1 MTILKVKSFK
11 NYKSISIRIE
21 MNKWNQWDLNPSI
34 KWDQLIYTPNIIIYK
49 YNLLLINPKKNMNEK
64 HKL

>member
-21 MNKWNQWDLNPSI
+21 MNKWNQWKDLNTSV
-34 KWDQLIYTPNIIIYK
+34 KWDQL
-49 YNLLLINPKKNMNEK
+49 LLE
-64 HKL
+64 